1 MAETTSFSEIFD
13 RAMFQFRDRSI
24 MHLNIEDRE
33 HVLMMHMFAAMNDFQ
48 RVCRIDLPYD
58 PINMCFTIKLGHEEI
73 EILALGTA
81 TYWLKSRAHD
91 EDVLHNRLYTKDYNF
106 FSPANLLREIN
117 NLLEITEDKFRKSIV
132 EYSYMHSAL
141 SSLKV

>member
-1 MAETTSFSEIFD
+1 METTTFSEVFE
-13 RAMFQFRDRSI
+13 RAMFQFRDRS
-24 MHLNIEDRE
+24 MLHLNIEDRE
-33 HVLMMHMFAAMNDFQ
+33 QVLMKHMFAGMSDFQ
-48 RVCRIDLPYD
+48 RVCKIDLPYN
-58 PINMCFTIKLGHEEI
+58 IATMSFEVKLGHEEL

-132 EYSYMHSAL
+132 EYSYMHSDLAN
-141 SSLKV
+141 LKV

>member
-1 MAETTSFSEIFD
+1 METTTFSEVFE

-24 MHLNIEDRE
+24 LHLNIEDRE
-33 HVLMMHMFAAMNDFQ
+33 RVLMNHMFAGMNDFQ
-48 RVCRIDLPYD
+48 RVCKVDLPY
-58 PINMCFTIKLGHEEI
+58 NTATMSFEIKLGHEEL

-117 NLLEITEDKFRKSIV
+117 SLLKITEDKFRKSIV
-132 EYSYMHSAL
+132 EYSYMHSDLAN
-141 SSLKV
+141 LKV

>member
-1 MAETTSFSEIFD
+1 METTTFSEVFE

-24 MHLNIEDRE
+24 LHLNIEDRE
-33 HVLMMHMFAAMNDFQ
+33 RVLMNHMFAGMNDFQ
-48 RVCRIDLPYD
+48 RVCKVDLPY
-58 PINMCFTIKLGHEEI
+58 NTATMSFEVKLGHEEL

-117 NLLEITEDKFRKSIV
+117 SLLKITEDKFRKSIV
-132 EYSYMHSAL
+132 EYSYMHSDLAN
-141 SSLKV
+141 LKV

>member
-1 MAETTSFSEIFD
+1 METTSFSEVFE
-13 RAMFQFRDRSI
+13 RAMFQFRDRS
-24 MHLNIEDRE
+24 MLHLNIEDRE
-33 HVLMMHMFAAMNDFQ
+33 QVLMKHMFAGMNDFQ
-48 RVCRIDLPYD
+48 RVCKVDLPY
-58 PINMCFTIKLGHEEI
+58 NTATMSFEVKLGHEEL

-117 NLLEITEDKFRKSIV
+117 SLLKITEDKFRKSIV
-132 EYSYMHSAL
+132 EYSYMHSDLAN
-141 SSLKV
+141 LKV

>member
-1 MAETTSFSEIFD
+1 METTTFSEVFE

-33 HVLMMHMFAAMNDFQ
+33 RVLTQHMLAGMNDFQ
-48 RVCRIDLPYD
+48 RVCRIDLPY
-58 PINMCFTIKLGHEEI
+58 NMATMSFEVKLGNEEL

-117 NLLEITEDKFRKSIV
+117 SLLKITEDKFRKSIV
-132 EYSYMHSAL
+132 EYSYMHSDLAN
-141 SSLKV
+141 LKV